1 MKKPFQGFRV
11 GIVGASS
18 LLGKELTAVL
28 KERGFPVA
36 RLVTIEDEEVEM
48 PVVDL
53 REGFD
58 AAIPGEDLSEDDF
71 DFVFVAA
78 RPQLPSAQPAH
89 AGDEPPFFRSA
100 RRLARAARCTVID
113 VGEGLAGEPGGV
125 VRVPFLEPAPSAGRG
140 AAENAAR
147 EPAPAFY
154 VAAHPAT
161 IVLSSLLLRLTE
173 RFTLKMAVAQVLGP
187 ASELGPLA
195 VEELQK
201 QTSSLLSFQ
210 KIPQAIF
217 GQQLAF
223 NLLPRF
229 GRGGPKGKTLAEI
242 ESSIQHQLKA
252 YLGDRAPLPALRL
265 LQSPV
270 FHSLAFSLYVETDAP
285 VPVKTLARALAGKH
299 VRVGQISEL
308 PPSPVAASGSSD
320 ILVDAPTPDPGHPN
334 GVWIWA
340 VADNLRLAAVNAVEI
355 AESKAAR
362 IGS

>member
-1 MKKPFQGFRV
+1 MRKPFQGFRV

-78 RPQLPSAQPAH
+78 RPQLPSAKPAH
-89 AGDEPPFFRSA
+89 TGDEPPFFRSA
-100 RRLARAARCTVID
+100 QRLARATRCTVID

-140 AAENAAR
+140 AAR

-154 VAAHPAT
+154 VAALPAT

-173 RFTLKMAVAQVLGP
+173 RFTLKTAVAQVFGP

-210 KIPQAIF
+210 KIPQAVF

-229 GRGGPKGKTLAEI
+229 GRGRPKGKTLAEI
-242 ESSIQHQLKA
+242 ESSIQQQLKA

-285 VPVKTLARALAGKH
+285 VPVKTLERALAGKH
-299 VRVGQISEL
+299 VRVGKISEL

-362 IGS
+362 IRS

>member
-1 MKKPFQGFRV
+1 M
-11 GIVGASS
+11 
-18 LLGKELTAVL
+18 
-28 KERGFPVA
+28 A
-36 RLVTIEDEEVEM
+36 RLVTLEDEEGEPEI

-58 AAIPGEDLSEDDF
+58 AAIPDENLSEDDF
-71 DFVFVAA
+71 DFVFVAT
-78 RPQLPSAQPAH
+78 RPQLRSTQT
-89 AGDEPPFFRSA
+89 GGVGEEPPFLRSA
-100 RRLARAARCTVID
+100 RRLARATRCTVID
-113 VGEGLAGEPGGV
+113 VGEGLADEPGGV
-125 VRVPFLEPAPSAGRG
+125 VRIPFLDPAPSTGRR
-140 AAENAAR
+140 AAEKVAR

-161 IVLSSLLLRLTE
+161 IVLSSLLLRLAE
-173 RFTLKMAVAQVLGP
+173 RFTLKTAVAQVFGP

-195 VEELQK
+195 VEELQR

-210 KIPQAIF
+210 KIPQAVF

-229 GRGGPKGKTLAEI
+229 GRGRPKGKALAEI
-242 ESSIQHQLKA
+242 ESSIQHQVKA

-285 VPVKTLARALAGKH
+285 VPVRTLERALAGKH
-299 VRVGQISEL
+299 LRMGKISEL
-308 PPSPVAASGSSD
+308 PPSPVEASGSSD
-320 ILVDAPTPDPGHPN
+320 VLLDAPTPDPSHPN

-355 AESKAAR
+355 AESEAAR
-362 IGS
+362 IRS